1 MDDGARAGGRG
12 GNTPGML
19 PRPLGWRVVILLPL
33 VLLLGGG
40 VPVPAQAGP
49 AVLLLDPAALSAAQA
64 AAAAGDPALQPALQ
78 LLRARADQALGDG
91 PFTVT
96 AKTQPPPSGD
106 VHDYT
111 SLSIYWWPDPQGGP
125 YVQRD
130 GVRNPEADDATR
142 YDAAAASKLTGDVES
157 LALAYFLTGHTEYA
171 HHAVDLLHGW
181 FVDPATCMHPNLTY
195 AQLIPGRQQV
205 RGIGI
210 IEGRRFTRIVDSI
223 SLLDGCSCFSAAD
236 RQALRQWF
244 GALADWLRSSRN
256 GQLEAAAANNHGV
269 WYDVQVA
276 DFALFGGDTETARQV
291 VAAARERRIAD
302 QIAPDGSLPRELART
317 RSLHYSNFDL
327 QAFAELATL
336 GQQVDVDLW
345 GYQAPTGASLRAA
358 LDFLVPYL
366 SGAQTWPY
374 DEITQVDAF
383 AEAGQTLNRASQAY
397 PDAGYQDLLAQLAA
411 DQSPLDQLRL
421 HLGLWPD

>member
-1 MDDGARAGGRG
+1 
-12 GNTPGML
+12 
-19 PRPLGWRVVILLPL
+19 
-33 VLLLGGG
+33 
-40 VPVPAQAGP
+40 
-49 AVLLLDPAALSAAQA
+49 
-64 AAAAGDPALQPALQ
+64 
-78 LLRARADQALGDG
+78 
-91 PFTVT
+91 
-96 AKTQPPPSGD
+96 
-106 VHDYT
+106 
-111 SLSIYWWPDPQGGP
+111 
-125 YVQRD
+125 
-130 GVRNPEADDATR
+130 
-142 YDAAAASKLTGDVES
+142 
-157 LALAYFLTGHTEYA
+157 
-171 HHAVDLLHGW
+171 
-181 FVDPATCMHPNLTY
+181 MHPNLTY